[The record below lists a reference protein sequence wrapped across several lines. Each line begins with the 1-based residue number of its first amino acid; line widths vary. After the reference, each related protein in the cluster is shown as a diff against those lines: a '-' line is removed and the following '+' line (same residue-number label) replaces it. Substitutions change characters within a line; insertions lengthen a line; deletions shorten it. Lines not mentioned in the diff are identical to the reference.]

1 MTLPRTGGRSMFNIG
16 AAELIL
22 LLLIAFIVVG
32 PKDLPRIARFL
43 GRLVRRARTIIKEI
57 KTETGFDE
65 VEAELNETKR
75 DIEKTMKDADI
86 REELKA
92 TKKELDD
99 EMKNV
104 RKGADVSAE
113 MRETKKEIKE
123 SLKPSGKEK

>member
-1 MTLPRTGGRSMFNIG
+1 MFNIG

-57 KTETGFDE
+57 KNETGFDE